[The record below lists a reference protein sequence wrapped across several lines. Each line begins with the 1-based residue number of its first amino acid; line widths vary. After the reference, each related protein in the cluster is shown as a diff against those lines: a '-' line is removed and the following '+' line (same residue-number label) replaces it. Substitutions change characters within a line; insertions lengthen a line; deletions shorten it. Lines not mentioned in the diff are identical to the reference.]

1 MSKKDERAMP
11 NTVEGWF
18 LKDKNCNE
26 RIYTYLLLKSKF
38 NPNGRE
44 THRYLE
50 KISNLKI
57 AEDLGISRN
66 TVGTRMKDLIDRGYV
81 IKEGEYYL
89 VPKPDYYTLIPKDT
103 LDFLLNY
110 IEKKD
115 KLIKLYIVLFDYWN
129 RRKKFSMIDLHVEL
143 GYSMPG
149 GKPIS
154 KNSAYIRELMLLLS
168 GAKLIDYKIV
178 EGRNSK
184 GAAIDLYEII
194 FVRSNLPDFFKDSYK
209 RLVETGEI
217 TPEWEQIIDSK
228 IGG

>member
-1 MSKKDERAMP
+1 MPKKDERAMP
-11 NTVEGWF
+11 NTTEGWF

-50 KISNLKI
+50 KISNIKI
-57 AEDLGISRN
+57 AEDLGLNRS
-66 TVGTRMKDLIDRGYV
+66 TVGTRMKDLINRGYV
-81 IKEGEYYL
+81 IKEGKYYL

-129 RRKKFSMIDLHVEL
+129 RRKSFSMMDLHTEL

-149 GKPIS
+149 GKPAS

-184 GAAIDLYEII
+184 GA
-194 FVRSNLPDFFKDSYK
+194 
-209 RLVETGEI
+209 T
-217 TPEWEQIIDSK
+217 
-228 IGG
+228 